1 MLLAAGVGIT
11 PMLAMLRSIIFE
23 GLRKRRIRP
32 TFLFIAARSLA
43 ERAFDKEIAG
53 LVAQA
58 GCAVRVIRLLDVTEG
73 AVPGIDYDAEG
84 RISADLFRQTLPFDA
99 YDFYMCGP
107 PPFMQGL
114 YDQLS
119 DIGVPDARIHAEAF
133 GPASL
138 KRREP
143 KGVDAFPPVSDKP
156 VPVAF
161 AKSGKEARW
170 DVASGSLLDLAEAR
184 GLAPEYSCRGGSCG
198 TCAVRVLAGKVTYE
212 TRPSAK
218 VGTDQAL
225 ICCAVPADPEA
236 GGGDR
241 LILDL

>member
-1 MLLAAGVGIT
+1 M
-11 PMLAMLRSIIFE
+11 
-23 GLRKRRIRP
+23 
-32 TFLFIAARSLA
+32 
-43 ERAFDKEIAG
+43 
-53 LVAQA
+53 
-58 GCAVRVIRLLDVTEG
+58 RVIRLLEVTEG
-73 AVPGIDYDAEG
+73 ATPGTDFDAEG

-119 DIGVPDARIHAEAF
+119 DLGVADVRIHAEAF

-143 KGVDAFPPVSDKP
+143 ASVDALPPVSDKP

-170 DVASGSLLDLAEAR
+170 DADAGTLLDLAEAR
-184 GLAPEYSCRGGSCG
+184 GLTPEYSCRGGSCE
-198 TCAVRVLAGKVTYE
+198 TCAVKVLSGAVTYE

-218 VGTDQAL
+218 VAADHAL
-225 ICCAVPADPEA
+225 ICCAVPADPSA